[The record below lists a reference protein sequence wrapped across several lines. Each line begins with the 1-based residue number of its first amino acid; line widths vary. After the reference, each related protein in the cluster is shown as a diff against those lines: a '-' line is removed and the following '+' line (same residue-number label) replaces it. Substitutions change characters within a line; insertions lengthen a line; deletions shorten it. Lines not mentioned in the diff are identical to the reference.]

1 MLRTVAL
8 AAQQNLRPR
17 LLREDPWVR
26 LGTRV
31 RRSIN
36 TTANKQSTDELQR
49 VRNIGIIAH
58 IDAGKTTTTERM
70 LHYAGFTR
78 RIGDVDRGDTVMD
91 YLAAERE
98 RGITIQSAAITF
110 GWRGRQLHLIDTPG
124 HVDFT
129 VEVERALRVLDGAVA
144 IVDAVAGVQAQT
156 LTVWRQAAAY
166 GIPRVVFINKMDRE
180 GADYKKCVEEIE
192 SRLGIRA
199 LVLQEPET
207 AVRGRL
213 EGHALES
220 WIDAVTLERVTYDI
234 TDDRTGSKV
243 TRQRLSAADASYATA
258 AAARTRLVEALAE
271 VDSKIVDA
279 FLGVDGDHLQVP
291 AEEVRAAVRRATL
304 ASRASPVLLGAAA
317 RNIGVQPLLDAVVD
331 YLPAPTDRP
340 APVPLDPS
348 APLVA
353 FAFKVTVDAQ
363 RGPMVFVRVYSG
375 KLHARASLDNA
386 TRGGVRERAMR
397 LVQMYADATEEISE
411 IACGHIGVVLGLHH
425 TRTGD
430 TLLDPHHPSLRG
442 LHGIAVPRPVF
453 FCAVEA
459 DSPRDERPLAEALA
473 QLQLE
478 DPSLHVSFD
487 EETGQTLVSGMG
499 ELHLDIVRT
508 RLLGDL
514 KANASFGALRVSYRE
529 AASREAAVE
538 HTHMREPSHAAMRV
552 SVAPLPESDDNAIQ
566 IELSSDIPELEHDTV
581 RAAIEDGINSG
592 LQRGT
597 LLGFPITR
605 TRVHVD
611 SVHHFGVELT
621 TPAALRVCAR
631 QALARAF
638 AEAAPQLLEP
648 TAHVD
653 IRCPE
658 KHLGAVLGDLNGERR
673 AHVLSLGDDAEVSEK
688 AVVAEVPL
696 AAMVGYASTLRSLTA
711 GTGSFSMKVVGFGP
725 MPQHRQQ
732 QVIRE
737 SLGYTSA

>member
-1 MLRTVAL
+1 M
-8 AAQQNLRPR
+8 
-17 LLREDPWVR
+17 
-26 LGTRV
+26 

-36 TTANKQSTDELQR
+36 TTASRQNTDELQR

-180 GADYKKCVEEIE
+180 GADYKKCVDEIE

-199 LVLQEPET
+199 LVLQAPE
-207 AVRGRL
+207 AAGRGRL
-213 EGHALES
+213 EGCALES
-220 WIDAVTLERVTYDI
+220 WIDAVTLERVTYAI
-234 TDDRTGSKV
+234 ADDRTGSKV
-243 TRQRLSAADASYATA
+243 SRQKLSEADASYVIA

-271 VDSKIVDA
+271 VDSKIVDS

-291 AEEVRAAVRRATL
+291 TDDVRAAVRRATL
-304 ASRASPVLLGAAA
+304 ANRGCPVLLGAAA

-340 APVPLDPS
+340 TPVPLDPE

-363 RGPMVFVRVYSG
+363 RGPMVFIRVYSG
-375 KLHARASLDNA
+375 KLCVRASLDNA

-397 LVQMYADATEEISE
+397 LVQMYADTTEEISE
-411 IACGHIGVVLGLHH
+411 IPCGHIGVVLGLHH

-430 TLLDPHHPSLRG
+430 TLLDPRHPSLHGVKIATKLNKATHPPRPVG
-442 LHGIAVPRPVF
+442 LQLHGIAVPRPVF

-473 QLQLE
+473 RLQLE

-487 EETGQTLVSGMG
+487 EETGQTLISGMG

-508 RLLGDL
+508 RLLDDL
-514 KANASFGALRVSYRE
+514 KVNSSFGSLRVSYRE

-538 HTHMREPSHAAMRV
+538 HTHVREPSRAAMRV
-552 SVAPLPESDDNAIQ
+552 GVAPLPENDDNAVQ
-566 IELSSDIPELEHDTV
+566 VELSSDIPELEHETV

-597 LLGFPITR
+597 LLGFPVAR

-611 SVHHFGVELT
+611 SVRHFGVELT
-621 TPAALRVCAR
+621 TPAALRLCAR

-638 AEAAPQLLEP
+638 AEASPQLLEP

-673 AHVLSLGDDAEVSEK
+673 AHVLSLGDDTEVSEK

-696 AAMVGYASTLRSLTA
+696 AAMVGYASALRSLTA
-711 GTGSFSMKVVGFGP
+711 GTGSFSMEVVGFGP
-725 MPQHRQQ
+725 MPQQRQQ

-737 SLGYTSA
+737 SLGYSPTE